1 MCLIPFYKQRTQRHF
16 VEAELGFLPNNF
28 CDSYYQVFANDA
40 NVDNIFACIEHA
52 GMCDVLYFIIEDKL
66 VN

>member
-1 MCLIPFYKQRTQRHF
+1 M
-16 VEAELGFLPNNF
+16 EAELGFLPNNF